1 MRQAALAK
9 QEEEKKR
16 QEKQVEEQK
25 RAKMVSGPANFFHA
39 NLGCQEQHLAI
50 KTVPI

>member
-1 MRQAALAK
+1 MRKAANAK

-16 QEKQVEEQK
+16 KDKQVEEQK
-25 RAKMVSGPANFFHA
+25 RAKMVSGPANFFQA

-50 KTVPI
+50 KSVPI